1 MKKDLNVENP
11 SIKENFREMKSSF
24 ITFLL
29 IFFFVQKVMPLLVK
43 KKAVNMKEVKTA
55 TTAAMEM
62 SSHCPLILSSKR
74 RILKATS
81 QKCSVKVI
89 YITY

>member
-1 MKKDLNVENP
+1 
-11 SIKENFREMKSSF
+11 MKSSF
-24 ITFLL
+24 IIFLLL
-29 IFFFVQKVMPLLVK
+29 IFFVKKVMPLLVK

-62 SSHCPLILSSKR
+62 SSRCPLILSSKR
-74 RILKATS
+74 RVLKATS

-89 YITY
+89 YKTIY

>member
-1 MKKDLNVENP
+1 MENP
-11 SIKENFREMKSSF
+11 SIKENFREMESSF

-55 TTAAMEM
+55 TTAATEM
-62 SSHCPLILSSKR
+62 SSHCPLILSSTR